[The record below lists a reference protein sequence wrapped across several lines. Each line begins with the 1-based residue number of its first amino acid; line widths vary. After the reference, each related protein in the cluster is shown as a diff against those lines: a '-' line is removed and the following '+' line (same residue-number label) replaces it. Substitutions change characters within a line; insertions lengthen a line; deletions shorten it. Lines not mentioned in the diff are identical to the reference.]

1 MILQPINL
9 QNLGR
14 LLILKTH
21 WWCPMWIFPLWL
33 YICLAFC
40 LQVVLRRLSRR
51 RKSRESAF
59 VTTLRVYDSGIRVK
73 SKPKRKLDRVTQS
86 FTHIFNHNNKDPA
99 NGPELEY
106 EVSTVY
112 IRIRESSVRLRAGLR
127 CQASETTWVWTK
139 LATRMC
145 VILWMA
151 MWFSLSMVG
160 NNTVFIRS
168 TCIWI
173 YAPAQRHK

>member
-1 MILQPINL
+1 MISQPINL
-9 QNLGR
+9 QKLAR
-14 LLILKTH
+14 LLILKTQ
-21 WWCPMWIFPLWL
+21 WSCPMWIFPLWL
-33 YICLAFC
+33 FICLAFC

-86 FTHIFNHNNKDPA
+86 FTHIFNHNNRDPA

-112 IRIRESSVRLRAGLR
+112 TNTRKQRTTEGWVKVSSIRNDFSVVKISHSHARD
-127 CQASETTWVWTK
+127 
-139 LATRMC
+139 
-145 VILWMA
+145 
-151 MWFSLSMVG
+151 SMNCHVVQSVNG
-160 NNTVFIRS
+160 R
-168 TCIWI
+168 
-173 YAPAQRHK
+173 

>member
-1 MILQPINL
+1 
-9 QNLGR
+9 
-14 LLILKTH
+14 
-21 WWCPMWIFPLWL
+21 MWIYPLGL

-106 EVSTVY
+106 EVSIVY
-112 IRIRESSVRLRAGLR
+112 TNTRKQRPTEGWVKVSSIRNDLSVDKISHSHVRD
-127 CQASETTWVWTK
+127 
-139 LATRMC
+139 
-145 VILWMA
+145 
-151 MWFSLSMVG
+151 SMNGHVVQSVNG
-160 NNTVFIRS
+160 R
-168 TCIWI
+168 
-173 YAPAQRHK
+173 